1 MNQFYSF
8 TFIVI
13 LFSQSTVFARPLPVE
28 NFKYKKEISISNK
41 NGENQIIKVLLDEE
55 FYKHSY
61 YGDLRL
67 TKGGEIIPY
76 KIQNAEEISKFTEKL
91 KPELLFTKKDEL
103 EIYVLELPKLPEGM
117 SYSKLTVSS
126 AYDYETSITLKL
138 GDNPDKFSETK
149 NVFLY
154 KYGSQSSGEIDLGNT
169 KYRYLRLEVET
180 GSNLKFPSVTRSKEN
195 KNLYFERTH
204 QIPSPILEEN
214 SVLFSFPNQNQSSF
228 QTVKLSFEEK
238 NWERYVTIRGKIN
251 KKEWETVFQGTIN
264 HTEKDGNFTEIPVSS
279 PLSSEFTIQIEDG
292 ENETLHLKEVITV
305 QPLEEILFFADNV
318 SKDSL
323 YTLYYG
329 NPYQWAANFD
339 PYTYPSEEDL
349 REKTP
354 ISGKLGNEIQNPE
367 FGYSL
372 IYPPI
377 SGYIT
382 TTLFYLGILTLL
394 FFIFSILKSKRLV
407 VKETASVELSN

>member
-1 MNQFYSF
+1 MNKFYQF
-8 TFIVI
+8 TI
-13 LFSQSTVFARPLPVE
+13 LLFLLSQSSLIARPLPVE
-28 NFKYKKEISISNK
+28 NFKYKKEISISQKNSENK
-41 NGENQIIKVLLDEE
+41 IIKVLLDEE
-55 FYKHSY
+55 FYKHSF

-67 TKGGEIIPY
+67 TKNGEIVPY
-76 KIQNAEEISKFTEKL
+76 KIRNAEEISKYTEKL

-154 KYGSQSSGEIDLGNT
+154 KYGTQSSGEIDLGNT
-169 KYRYLRLEVET
+169 KFRYVRLEVET
-180 GSNLKFPSVTRSKEN
+180 GSNLKFPSVTRTKEN

-204 QIPSPILEEN
+204 QVTSPTLEES
-214 SVLFSFPNQNQSSF
+214 SVLFSFQNENQSSF
-228 QTVKLSFEEK
+228 QTLKLSFEEK
-238 NWERYVTIRGKIN
+238 NWERYITVRGKVN
-251 KKEWETVFQGTIN
+251 KKEWDTVFQGTIN
-264 HTEKDGNFTEIPVSS
+264 HTEKDGLFTEIPMSS
-279 PLSSEFTIQIEDG
+279 PLSSEFTVQIEDG
-292 ENETLHLKEVITV
+292 ENETLHLKDVVTI
-305 QPLEEILFFADNV
+305 QPLEEILFFADNL
-318 SKDSL
+318 SNDTN

-339 PYTYPSEEDL
+339 PYTYPSEDDL
-349 REKTP
+349 REITP
-354 ISGKLGNEIQNPE
+354 TYAKLEKEVENPN
-367 FGYSL
+367 FGYNL

-382 TTLFYLGILTLL
+382 TALFYLGIFTLL

-407 VKETASVELSN
+407 VKETV

>member
-1 MNQFYSF
+1 MNKFYQF
-8 TFIVI
+8 TI
-13 LFSQSTVFARPLPVE
+13 LLFLLSQSSLIARPLPVE
-28 NFKYKKEISISNK
+28 NFKYKKEISISQKNSENK
-41 NGENQIIKVLLDEE
+41 IIKVLLDEE
-55 FYKHSY
+55 FYKHSF

-67 TKGGEIIPY
+67 TKNGEIVPY
-76 KIQNAEEISKFTEKL
+76 KIRNAEEISKYTEKL

-154 KYGSQSSGEIDLGNT
+154 KYGTQSSGEIDLGNT
-169 KYRYLRLEVET
+169 KFRYVRLEVET
-180 GSNLKFPSVTRSKEN
+180 GSNLKFPSVTRTKEN

-204 QIPSPILEEN
+204 QVTSPTLEES
-214 SVLFSFPNQNQSSF
+214 SVLFSFPNENQSSF
-228 QTVKLSFEEK
+228 QTLKLSFEEK
-238 NWERYVTIRGKIN
+238 NWERYITVRGKVN
-251 KKEWETVFQGTIN
+251 KKEWDTVFQGTIN
-264 HTEKDGNFTEIPVSS
+264 HTEKDGLFTEIPMSS
-279 PLSSEFTIQIEDG
+279 TLSSEFTVQIEDG
-292 ENETLHLKEVITV
+292 ENETLHLKDVVTI
-305 QPLEEILFFADNV
+305 QPLEEILFFADNL
-318 SKDSL
+318 SNDTN

-339 PYTYPSEEDL
+339 PYTYPSEDDL
-349 REKTP
+349 REITP
-354 ISGKLGNEIQNPE
+354 TYAKLEKEVENPN
-367 FGYSL
+367 FGYNL

-382 TTLFYLGILTLL
+382 TALFYLGIFTLL

-407 VKETASVELSN
+407 VKETV

>member
-1 MNQFYSF
+1 MNKFYQF
-8 TFIVI
+8 TI
-13 LFSQSTVFARPLPVE
+13 LLFLLSQSSLIARPLPVE
-28 NFKYKKEISISNK
+28 NFKYKKEISISQKNSENK
-41 NGENQIIKVLLDEE
+41 IIKVLLDEE
-55 FYKHSY
+55 FYKHSF

-67 TKGGEIIPY
+67 TKNGEIVPY
-76 KIQNAEEISKFTEKL
+76 KIRNAEEISKYTEKL

-154 KYGSQSSGEIDLGNT
+154 KYGTQSSGEIDLGNT
-169 KYRYLRLEVET
+169 KFRYVRLEVET
-180 GSNLKFPSVTRSKEN
+180 GSNLKFPSVTRTKEN

-204 QIPSPILEEN
+204 QVTSPILEES
-214 SVLFSFPNQNQSSF
+214 SVLFSFPNENQSSF
-228 QTVKLSFEEK
+228 QTLKLSFEEK
-238 NWERYVTIRGKIN
+238 NWERYITVQGKVN
-251 KKEWETVFQGTIN
+251 KKEWDTVFQGTIN
-264 HTEKDGNFTEIPVSS
+264 HTEKDGLFTEIPMSS
-279 PLSSEFTIQIEDG
+279 PLSSEFTVQIEDG
-292 ENETLHLKEVITV
+292 ENETLHLKDVVTI
-305 QPLEEILFFADNV
+305 QPLEEILFFADNL
-318 SKDSL
+318 SNDTN

-339 PYTYPSEEDL
+339 PYTYPSEDDL
-349 REKTP
+349 REITP
-354 ISGKLGNEIQNPE
+354 TYAKLEKEVENPN
-367 FGYSL
+367 FGYNL

-382 TTLFYLGILTLL
+382 TALFYLGIFTLL

-407 VKETASVELSN
+407 VKETV

>member
-1 MNQFYSF
+1 MNKFYQF
-8 TFIVI
+8 TI
-13 LFSQSTVFARPLPVE
+13 LLFLLSQSSLIARPLPVE
-28 NFKYKKEISISNK
+28 NFKYKKEISISQKNSENK
-41 NGENQIIKVLLDEE
+41 IMKVLLDEE
-55 FYKHSY
+55 FYKHSF

-67 TKGGEIIPY
+67 TKNGEIVPY
-76 KIQNAEEISKFTEKL
+76 KIRNAEEISKYTEKL

-154 KYGSQSSGEIDLGNT
+154 KYGTQSSGEIDLGNT
-169 KYRYLRLEVET
+169 KFRYVRLEVET
-180 GSNLKFPSVTRSKEN
+180 GSNLKFPSVTRTKEN

-204 QIPSPILEEN
+204 QVTSPTLEES
-214 SVLFSFPNQNQSSF
+214 SVLFSFLNENQSSF
-228 QTVKLSFEEK
+228 QTLKLSFEEK
-238 NWERYVTIRGKIN
+238 NWERYITVRGKVN
-251 KKEWETVFQGTIN
+251 KKEWDTVFQGTIN
-264 HTEKDGNFTEIPVSS
+264 HTEKDGLFTEIPMSS
-279 PLSSEFTIQIEDG
+279 PLSSEFTVQIEDG
-292 ENETLHLKEVITV
+292 ENETLHLKDVVTI
-305 QPLEEILFFADNV
+305 QPLEEILFFADNL
-318 SKDSL
+318 SNDTN

-339 PYTYPSEEDL
+339 PYTYPSEDDL
-349 REKTP
+349 REITP
-354 ISGKLGNEIQNPE
+354 TYAKLEKEVENPN
-367 FGYSL
+367 FGYNL

-382 TTLFYLGILTLL
+382 TALFYLGIFTLL

-407 VKETASVELSN
+407 VKETV

>member
-1 MNQFYSF
+1 MNKFYQF
-8 TFIVI
+8 TI
-13 LFSQSTVFARPLPVE
+13 LLFLLSQSSLIARPLPVE
-28 NFKYKKEISISNK
+28 NFKYKKEISISQKNSENK
-41 NGENQIIKVLLDEE
+41 IIKVLLDEE
-55 FYKHSY
+55 FYKHSF

-67 TKGGEIIPY
+67 TKNGEIVPY
-76 KIQNAEEISKFTEKL
+76 KIRNAEEISKYTEKL

-154 KYGSQSSGEIDLGNT
+154 KYGTQSSGEIDLGNT
-169 KYRYLRLEVET
+169 KFRYVRLEVET
-180 GSNLKFPSVTRSKEN
+180 GSNLKFPSVTRTKEN

-204 QIPSPILEEN
+204 QVTSPTLEES
-214 SVLFSFPNQNQSSF
+214 SVLFSFPNENQSSF
-228 QTVKLSFEEK
+228 QTLKLSFEEK
-238 NWERYVTIRGKIN
+238 NWERYITVRGKVN
-251 KKEWETVFQGTIN
+251 KKEWDTVFQGTIN
-264 HTEKDGNFTEIPVSS
+264 HTEKDGLFTEIPMSS
-279 PLSSEFTIQIEDG
+279 PLSSEFTVQIEDG
-292 ENETLHLKEVITV
+292 ENETLHLKDVVTI
-305 QPLEEILFFADNV
+305 QPLEEILFFADNL
-318 SKDSL
+318 SNDTN

-339 PYTYPSEEDL
+339 PYTYPSEDDL
-349 REKTP
+349 REITP
-354 ISGKLGNEIQNPE
+354 TYAKLEKEVENPN
-367 FGYSL
+367 FGYNL

-382 TTLFYLGILTLL
+382 TALFYLGIFTLL

-407 VKETASVELSN
+407 VKETV